1 MRVLRF
7 AFFQYGP
14 STGLLVRYV
23 ALRSPIVL
31 LNHSE
36 RRRFCRLFKE
46 TREVAWRISRI
57 SSQKNGPRS

>member
-7 AFFQYGP
+7 AFFQCGP

-31 LNHSE
+31 LNRSE
-36 RRRFCRLFKE
+36 RRRFC
-46 TREVAWRISRI
+46 S
-57 SSQKNGPRS
+57 N